1 MSLHTYT
8 SGRQR
13 LFAANFMVILPFLI
27 ICFAVQDNMLN
38 VSLSVF
44 YIDLP
49 LPYRT
54 KLLSRS
60 RLMVRCTVRAP
71 WHSRLRSDSCRTL
84 ATCARHCRV

>member
-1 MSLHTYT
+1 MSLHTYA

-13 LFAANFMVILPFLI
+13 LFAANVMVLLPFLI

-49 LPYRT
+49 LP
-54 KLLSRS
+54 
-60 RLMVRCTVRAP
+60 
-71 WHSRLRSDSCRTL
+71 
-84 ATCARHCRV
+84 